1 MSGAAGKKKRV
12 AVTVVIVIAALL
24 LLCVALA
31 VIPRHTTPDHAVETY
46 DELAEKVRGLC
57 ELPPKEAIPDRDC
70 SYVVYLKSRFSNKAV
85 GYLVS
90 FAPPDGCAKTVTV
103 SCKLLRELPKDHRS
117 ITPTES
123 YGEVD
128 LAVRQEHLAF
138 ILNGVLYDIHGI
150 DATDKFSQRAGE
162 IARSIIDARDEAS
175 KPKRSIASFL
185 NENDIA
191 FSEASVNGH
200 VLSVSLLSEGEG
212 RCTLED
218 VKSIVRIYGA
228 VHEDALE
235 GEVKDVSIKI
245 YDRNGALIYD
255 ARESVVSAPVD
266 GPEGQNG
273 RMDAQD
279 GKSEQDVLDEVYELI
294 SSFNYST
301 QPSSKIKAVEVKGKK
316 LVITLTKD
324 GFDFLSIDRMFD
336 RLEALL
342 AEGGDYTQC
351 EITMV
356 NTKGECVYYM
366 AGDLAFGSRISWI
379 SPAAESAF
387 LDQVGPKR
395 D

>member
-1 MSGAAGKKKRV
+1 MKTSPIARRV
-12 AVTVVIVIAALL
+12 ISAVLLLAAALL
-24 LLCVALA
+24 LCLALFL
-31 VIPRHTTPDHAVETY
+31 IPRHTAPEYAAASY
-46 DELAEKVRGLC
+46 DDLANKVRDLC
-57 ELPPKEAIPDRDC
+57 VLPPKEAIPSGDS

-90 FAPPDGCAKTVTV
+90 FAPPDGCAKWITV
-103 SCKLLRELPKDHRS
+103 SCKLLSELPKDHRS

-175 KPKRSIASFL
+175 KSKRSISGFL

-200 VLSVSLLSEGEG
+200 VLSVSLLSEGED

-228 VHEDALE
+228 VHEDAIE

-279 GKSEQDVLDEVYELI
+279 DRSEQDVLEKVYELI

-356 NTKGECVYYM
+356 DTKGKCVYYM
-366 AGDLAFGSRISWI
+366 AGDFAFGSRIAWI